1 MPITMKD
8 VRAWLDAD
16 EVDYENAKKL
26 GSAAIPFLLELVQ
39 GGDLG
44 LASKATYLASLI
56 KGKESVAVLESAAT
70 RNEPVV
76 RVAAAA
82 AIRNLSPTQAERML
96 DRLKDDPDAGIR
108 KVALTSAVRLT
119 SPRLEAKLRQMAE
132 MDPEPFVRDVA
143 AATVKKMKTKGK

>member
-1 MPITMKD
+1 
-8 VRAWLDAD
+8 
-16 EVDYENAKKL
+16 
-26 GSAAIPFLLELVQ
+26 
-39 GGDLG
+39 
-44 LASKATYLASLI
+44 
-56 KGKESVAVLESAAT
+56 
-70 RNEPVV
+70 
-76 RVAAAA
+76 
-82 AIRNLSPTQAERML
+82 ML